1 MANEFTR
8 SRVYYTKAQIKNGLI
23 TKGGEWMTL
32 DNVEYIGQYHRY
44 TTGEVFTQPNWVD
57 GKSRKLIPYV
67 NINRLNALNDV
78 KVDLTKNFE
87 YDKIKKANVK
97 QTKIPNQNVE
107 AVGDSD
113 LKNTYFERYFAY
125 KRNDGRLLELS
136 KSDYGKVGS
145 KDGLNDVLWEKF
157 KLKWKIKGVI
167 HDTLDSMGNIKEA
180 GVFDTNKR
188 TVALYS
194 EKYPTLK
201 TKLMDFMEYY
211 VPVG

>member
-1 MANEFTR
+1 MANEFRR

-67 NINRLNALNDV
+67 NVEKLGTFDEIGM
-78 KVDLTKNFE
+78 DLTKNFE
-87 YDKIKKANVK
+87 YNKIKKVK
-97 QTKIPNQNVE
+97 VLDTQIPNQNVE
-107 AVGDSD
+107 ELKDVD
-113 LKNTYFERYFAY
+113 LKNQYFERYFAY
-125 KRNDGRLLELS
+125 KRNDGRILELS
-136 KSDYGKVGS
+136 KSDYAKVGS
-145 KDGLNDVLWEKF
+145 KDGLSGVLWEKF

-167 HDTLDSMGNIKEA
+167 HDVLDEMGNIKES

-188 TVALYS
+188 TVTLYS

-211 VPVG
+211 NPVG